1 MCHPARGPFHPD
13 FCLLNIE
20 AGDDPRSSI
29 LFCLIGSY
37 SVNLRVID
45 MIVMLVFGVFGYFM
59 QKFEYDEG
67 PFILAFILGPF
78 WKQLSG
84 NR

>member
-1 MCHPARGPFHPD
+1 VCHPARGPFHPD

-20 AGDDPRSSI
+20 AGDDPRYSI

-45 MIVMLVFGVFGYFM
+45 LIVMLIFG
-59 QKFEYDEG
+59 
-67 PFILAFILGPF
+67 AFLQAIETIEEKWVNF
-78 WKQLSG
+78 QNDKMI
-84 NR
+84 